1 MKLYKSARPADPLAL
16 ALIPSAPPVEKE
28 KSLAPIRGVSMAAV
42 QLRDSVDGRGQQFV
56 VSRHVFLRRVRPVG
70 EEREAKI
77 AIWIRQVV
85 HFQTLDLL
93 GNLSGADQKSRDD
106 NQGAQIRWDAI
117 AEREPGQHPW
127 AKQFCHLT
135 IDQRNCQIRSRNES
149 EKRNKQQSR
158 NTNFCCA
165 RIEQEQSQDQT
176 ADDRNRCKVP
186 RRCISHVGAAQP
198 GLDRH
203 AKAELLLK
211 GNPAVRDKIVAGI
224 RAAVCGGLTSL

>member
-1 MKLYKSARPADPLAL
+1 
-16 ALIPSAPPVEKE
+16 
-28 KSLAPIRGVSMAAV
+28 
-42 QLRDSVDGRGQQFV
+42 
-56 VSRHVFLRRVRPVG
+56 
-70 EEREAKI
+70 
-77 AIWIRQVV
+77 V

-93 GNLSGADQKSRDD
+93 GNLSGADQESRDD
-106 NQGAQIRWDAI
+106 NQGAQVRWHSI

-127 AKQFCHLT
+127 AKQLRHLT
-135 IDQRNCQIRSRNES
+135 IDQCNCQIRSRNES

-176 ADDRNRCKVP
+176 ADDRNGCKVP
-186 RRCISHVGAAQP
+186 RRCVGHVGAAQP

-224 RAAVCGGLTSL
+224 RASVRGWLTSLK